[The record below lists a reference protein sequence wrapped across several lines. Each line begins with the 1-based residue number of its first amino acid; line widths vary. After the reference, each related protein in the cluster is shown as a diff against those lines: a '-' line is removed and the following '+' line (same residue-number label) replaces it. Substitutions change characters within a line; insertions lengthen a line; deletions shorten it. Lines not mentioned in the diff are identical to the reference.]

1 MHPKVNEIKTQNK
14 PEKLK
19 AFDRLLETMDVLR
32 ALCPWDQKQDWKSLR
47 PLTIEETYELADA
60 ILDSDTAG
68 VQEEI
73 GDILLHIVFYAKIG
87 EENEQFSIV
96 EVIHGLCDKL
106 EKRHPHIY
114 GDIEVADEEE
124 VKRNWERLKMN
135 EGKKSVLSGVP
146 SGLPS
151 MVKAYRLQQKTAQF
165 GFEWAD
171 KEDAWNKVRE
181 EIEEFREAKSQE
193 QKLEE
198 LGDVFF
204 SLINYARYENLDP
217 DEALSLTNTKFKSRF
232 EYIEKNTVKPLK
244 EMSLEEMDELWEK
257 AKEKSK
263 SGK

>member
-1 MHPKVNEIKTQNK
+1 MHPKVNEIKAQNK
-14 PEKLK
+14 PEKLE

-60 ILDSDTAG
+60 ILESDAAG
-68 VQEEI
+68 VREEI
-73 GDILLHIVFYAKIG
+73 GDILLHIVFYAKIA
-87 EENEQFSIV
+87 EEEEEFSIV
-96 EVIHGLCDKL
+96 EVIHSLCDKL

-114 GDIEVADEEE
+114 GDVVVADEEE

-135 EGKKSVLSGVP
+135 EDKKSVLSGVP

-171 KEDAWNKVRE
+171 KEDAWEKVLE
-181 EIEEFREAKSQE
+181 EIEEFRAARSQE

-217 DEALSLTNTKFKSRF
+217 DEALSLTNAKFKSRF
-232 EYIEKNTVKPLK
+232 EYIEKNTAKPLK
-244 EMSLEEMDELWEK
+244 EMSLEEMDSLWEK
-257 AKEKSK
+257 AKEKTK
-263 SGK
+263 SNK